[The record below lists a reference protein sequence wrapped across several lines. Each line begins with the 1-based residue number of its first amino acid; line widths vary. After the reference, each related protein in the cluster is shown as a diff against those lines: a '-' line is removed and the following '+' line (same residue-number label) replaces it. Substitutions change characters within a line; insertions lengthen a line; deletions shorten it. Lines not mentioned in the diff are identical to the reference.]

1 MQAEARRQFLANMLN
16 SHTVA
21 NATYDKQG
29 KQPCDV
35 NTRTAILADI
45 DTWIHDF
52 SGDSQNFLWLTG
64 DPGSGKS
71 AITASIA
78 SKCKDDDTLWAQF
91 FINRNNA
98 DTTDP

>member
-1 MQAEARRQFLANMLN
+1 MLN
-16 SHTVA
+16 THTVA

-29 KQPCDV
+29 KQPCDT

-45 DTWIHDF
+45 DAWVHDF

-71 AITASIA
+71 AITAA
-78 SKCKDDDTLWAQF
+78 VAKKCKNDGNTVGTVLHQS
-91 FINRNNA
+91 
-98 DTTDP
+98 